1 MEKAKKLNLMLG
13 VIGVFLT
20 FIGSAFA
27 VIGGFHMFLNYLQ
40 MFGAGMLT
48 MIAGVVLFVAFIM
61 GIVAVAANTRLAFA
75 VAILSIISSTT
86 IACCLGLPM
95 FDNTWLYSLPIVAV
109 ILSFAAFLL
118 FMGFYVKNKQHK
130 PIETDTTIEM
140 ESIVQTE
147 SADQNGTTAQKR
159 ARLTFII
166 PIAVMAILV
175 TVITPSVRFGV
186 YNWAYKGLLHEMSDM
201 HEGYCIHTVDFN
213 TFDKYLP
220 DSHEDMATIRAE
232 EREYN
237 VFGCM
242 DAMRGD
248 GSRLDDSQTLE
259 SRARVAYMRLVE
271 LQAVDPRWNFDDFLS
286 HSVCRLHFDNAMWQ
300 GDGVYLN
307 IAHVSENE
315 ATFIDTNLPYV
326 PTEDGAEMAHEFSES
341 SVVYNETTF
350 EYCYEIA
357 LGFYDTHYRRY
368 TCFKLSA
375 LNYSADTKQFSIEVY
390 CYVTDT
396 TYTMTYVESADWS
409 DFEW

>member
-1 MEKAKKLNLMLG
+1 MEKIKKLRMFGGL
-13 VIGVFLT
+13 GVFLT

-95 FDNTWLYSLPIVAV
+95 VDNTWLYALPIVAV

-118 FMGFYVKNKQHK
+118 FMMFYVNNKQHK
-130 PIETDTTIEM
+130 PIETE
-140 ESIVQTE
+140 IVAQTE
-147 SADQNGTTAQKR
+147 FADSNEITAKKST
-159 ARLTFII
+159 RLRFII

-186 YNWAYKGLLHEMSDM
+186 YNWAYKGLLHEMADM
-201 HEGYCIHTVDFN
+201 HEEYCIHTVGFN

-220 DSHEDMATIRAE
+220 DSYKDMATIRAE
-232 EREYN
+232 EREYH

-242 DAMRGD
+242 DAMRGY
-248 GSRLDDSQTLE
+248 GMKLDDTQTAE

-271 LQAVDPRWNFDDFLS
+271 LQAVDPRWNFDNFLS
-286 HSVCRLHFDNAMWQ
+286 RSVCSLHFDNAMWQ
-300 GDGVYLN
+300 GDRGYLY
-307 IAHVSENE
+307 VVCDRENE
-315 ATFIDTNLPYV
+315 TISIDTNLPMV
-326 PTEDGAEMAHEFSES
+326 PIEDGAEMAYEFSES
-341 SVVYNETTF
+341 AFVCDEVTLKYSD
-350 EYCYEIA
+350 EIT
-357 LGFYDTHYRRY
+357 LGFYDTHHRRY
-368 TCFKLSA
+368 TCFKISA

-390 CYVTDT
+390 CYATDT

-409 DFEW
+409 DFAW